1 MRNRMLFLIAAIVGF
16 LPLLIGAAAIA
27 GVPMATQCQ
36 FVDINGSASGYSMAV
51 LPDADGNWPVWNSNA
66 LKWEWRYGLSGPTNT
81 ISQVDILTPV
91 CNPPLTITPTPYPA
105 GDGDPST
112 KFGWWTGNFNVV
124 RITPN
129 SNSSP
134 SLFTITTDAVLP
146 SRNTSMWMK
155 SGKAEYAC
163 KSIAGPEC
171 PDCPGLP
178 FLPSTITQCMQ
189 VEGHNLMMVRNQN
202 RCITDVYDCGL
213 NDPNGNPGNQ
223 FCADY
228 TTTCDRVEPNVTV
241 TVTADPGSSA
251 KTQVGITVG
260 DILGNQ
266 ICPEG
271 ILFSAS
277 SPGCVNVRTLSGWV
291 QVCK

>member
-1 MRNRMLFLIAAIVGF
+1 
-16 LPLLIGAAAIA
+16 
-27 GVPMATQCQ
+27 
-36 FVDINGSASGYSMAV
+36 
-51 LPDADGNWPVWNSNA
+51 
-66 LKWEWRYGLSGPTNT
+66 
-81 ISQVDILTPV
+81 
-91 CNPPLTITPTPYPA
+91 
-105 GDGDPST
+105 
-112 KFGWWTGNFNVV
+112 
-124 RITPN
+124 
-129 SNSSP
+129 
-134 SLFTITTDAVLP
+134 
-146 SRNTSMWMK
+146 MWMK
-155 SGKAEYAC
+155 SGRTDYAC

-189 VEGHNLMMVRNQN
+189 VEGHNLMIVRNQN

-213 NDPNGNPGNQ
+213 NDPNGNTGNQ
-223 FCADY
+223 FCVDY
-228 TTTCDRVEPNVTV
+228 TTACVRVEPNVTV